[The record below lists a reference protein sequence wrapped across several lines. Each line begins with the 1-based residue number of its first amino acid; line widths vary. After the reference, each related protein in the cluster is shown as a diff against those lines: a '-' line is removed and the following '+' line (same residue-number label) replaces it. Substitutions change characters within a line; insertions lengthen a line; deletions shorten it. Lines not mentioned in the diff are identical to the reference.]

1 MDPLSTYYDTLQVS
15 RSANGIVIRAA
26 YRILSQKFHP
36 DKNPEGIE
44 RSNTFMKRLNE
55 AYEVLSDASRR
66 GRYDCLVQQR
76 EELARNTE
84 ALVRRQ
90 QQKDMPN
97 GRRADVGPAAS
108 YGDVAVFP
116 KIRRPAPAWFSFHT

>member
-15 RSANGIVIRAA
+15 RSANGMVIKAA

-44 RSNTFMKRLNE
+44 RGNMLMKRLNE

-76 EELARNTE
+76 EELARDRE
-84 ALVRRQ
+84 AFVHRQ
-90 QQKDMPN
+90 QQADKPIA
-97 GRRADVGPAAS
+97 RRPEATAAAS
-108 YGDVAVFP
+108 DGDVAVFP
-116 KIRRPAPAWFSFHT
+116 KMRRAAPAWFSFHT